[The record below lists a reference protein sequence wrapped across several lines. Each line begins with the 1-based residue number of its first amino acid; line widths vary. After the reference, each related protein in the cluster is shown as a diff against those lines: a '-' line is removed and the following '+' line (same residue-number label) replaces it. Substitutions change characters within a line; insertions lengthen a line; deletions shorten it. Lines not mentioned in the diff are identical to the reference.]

1 MMSTASSV
9 IDLSPASAAFVNA
22 RTVSLGPWVLGA
34 FLDCMLM
41 GVIFCQTVTY
51 FRTRGRPT
59 SGLQQYFRWLVIVV
73 VSLSMLKTAQLI
85 GVVWVQNVL
94 EFANPDV
101 ARTLVAKAWWQVSVP
116 LMTGIIG
123 AIVQSFFCLR
133 FYMLSHSWLLCV
145 PIIAAICL
153 GLAGVCL
160 SLANILVGNAEAKVM
175 WLLVHLVGVFV
186 ADLAITTGTVISLK
200 KRRSGLESTTKLINR
215 LLLLVFE
222 SAFPP
227 TLIATIDLIMT
238 QTLGPKLLWHLFA
251 NIALGKIYVVS
262 FLYTLNSINEYRQEF
277 SSEGGNGLSYRQA
290 NLELTPRSA
299 MVKTDQIFV
308 HTQVST
314 HISPSAF
321 TPTQD
326 RSRNSQYIVDVAESP
341 VDDSSSV
348 RVGYAQ

>member
-1 MMSTASSV
+1 MSMAASV

-22 RTVSLGPWVLGA
+22 RTSTLGPWVLGA

-51 FRTRGRPT
+51 FRTRGRPS
-59 SGLQQYFRWLVIVV
+59 SGLQQYFRWLVVVV

-133 FYMLSHSWLLCV
+133 FYTLSHSWLLCV
-145 PIIAAICL
+145 PIIAAIFL

-160 SLANILVGNAEAKVM
+160 ALANILVGNAEAKVM
-175 WLLVHLVGVFV
+175 WLMVHLVGVFV
-186 ADLAITTGTVISLK
+186 ADFAITTGTVFSLK
-200 KRRSGLESTTKLINR
+200 RRHSGVESKLINR

-227 TLIATIDLIMT
+227 TLIATTDLIMT

-277 SSEGGNGLSYRQA
+277 SSEGRTGISHRRT
-290 NLELTPRSA
+290 NLVLTPPSA

-308 HTQVST
+308 HTHVST
-314 HISPSAF
+314 HISPSTF
-321 TPTQD
+321 IPTQD
-326 RSRNSQYIVDVAESP
+326 RSRNSQDIIGDGESP

-348 RVGYAQ
+348 GVRYAQ